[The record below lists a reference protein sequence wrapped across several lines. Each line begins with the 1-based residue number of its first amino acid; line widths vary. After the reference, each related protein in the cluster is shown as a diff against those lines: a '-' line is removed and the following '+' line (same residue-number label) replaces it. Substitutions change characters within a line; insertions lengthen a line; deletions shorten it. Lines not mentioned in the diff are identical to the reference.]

1 MPKEDKVFINLKEF
15 LLVLIVALLTYAIF
29 LAPVAM
35 VDVEVYKMED
45 GSYIYCA
52 TGSLT
57 DPPATHISSGSVP
70 VGDESYC

>member
-1 MPKEDKVFINLKEF
+1 MQIEIGILVALVI
-15 LLVLIVALLTYAIF
+15 LLVLGVIEA

-35 VDVEVYKMED
+35 IDVEIYRMED

-52 TGSLT
+52 TGTLT

-70 VGDESYC
+70 DGDESYC